1 MGRGFCDEERCDTH
15 GIWSGPAPHEAEMRP
30 HPAGC
35 SRRPPRQ
42 PGGLTATTSWERPSP
57 ILPSWANSPRSL
69 GSHGRLFPLTWNT
82 RNSQPIGG
90 SPSAH
95 RKRPPRSQT
104 HWDSS
109 AQRKSLSLRC
119 IVCAANRTKRLFGN
133 SSINWRPRTHL
144 NFWLCS

>member
-15 GIWSGPAPHEAEMRP
+15 GIWSDPAPHEAEMRA

-35 SRRPPRQ
+35 ARRP
-42 PGGLTATTSWERPSP
+42 TATTSWERPSP
-57 ILPSWANSPRSL
+57 IFPSWANSPRSL

-82 RNSQPIGG
+82 RNSHPIGG
-90 SPSAH
+90 SPNGR
-95 RKRPPRSQT
+95 RKKLPKSQAPLA
-104 HWDSS
+104 SFG
-109 AQRKSLSLRC
+109 QRKSLSLGC

-144 NFWLCS
+144 NFRLCS